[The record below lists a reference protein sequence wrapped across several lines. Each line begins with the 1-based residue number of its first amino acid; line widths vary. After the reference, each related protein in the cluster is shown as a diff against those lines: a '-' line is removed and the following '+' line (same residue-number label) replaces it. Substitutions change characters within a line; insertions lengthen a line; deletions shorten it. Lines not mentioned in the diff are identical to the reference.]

1 MIRCT
6 ALNTQLHTRWS
17 HLKNTQGGFRLAAV
31 TGGGHAVYGPA
42 TCDRAGFAGVDLV
55 ARGGDPRSGIWSAV
69 IVAADV
75 PAGVL
80 DSQNPIVHPSRPSC
94 RRSP

>member
-1 MIRCT
+1 
-6 ALNTQLHTRWS
+6 
-17 HLKNTQGGFRLAAV
+17 
-31 TGGGHAVYGPA
+31 
-42 TCDRAGFAGVDLV
+42 
-55 ARGGDPRSGIWSAV
+55 V